1 MDVLPVENR
10 TSANNDMRVTALY
23 NPEAG
28 RKTLTRRRFVA
39 LLERAGYDAT
49 HLSTKGD
56 RWKDAL
62 EDPGDLVV
70 VAGGDGTIAK
80 VARRLAGRGVPLAIL
95 PSGTANNI
103 ARSLGLDA
111 SLDSLIARWSSATPT
126 PVDLGLAHGPWGEE
140 LFIEASGLGVFPH
153 MLEIAAA
160 REKMPAAK
168 RAARPRKRGVDLM
181 IEHVGSG
188 PARHWTVTMDGSD
201 LSGDY
206 IMLEAMNIRHIGAGI
221 ELAPDADP
229 TDGML
234 DVLAVR
240 KEDRASFMVH
250 LHERSR
256 GMESKRS
263 FTQRGRHLE
272 VACAETIAH
281 IDDEA
286 WPERDAE
293 NAKDNGVPRS
303 ADITIS
309 VQAGAIEVLL

>member
-1 MDVLPVENR
+1 
-10 TSANNDMRVTALY
+10 MRVTAIY

-28 RKTLTRRRFVA
+28 SQTVTRRRFVA

-49 HLSTKGD
+49 HFSAKGD
-56 RWKDAL
+56 RWKEAL

-70 VAGGDGTIAK
+70 VAGGDGTTAK
-80 VARRLAGRGVPLAIL
+80 VAKRLAGRGIPLAIL
-95 PSGTANNI
+95 PAGTANNI

-111 SLDSLIARWSSATPT
+111 SLESLIARWSTATPT
-126 PVDLGLAHGPWGEE
+126 PVDLGLARGPWGEE
-140 LFIEASGLGVFPH
+140 LFIEACGLGVFPQ

-160 REKMPAAK
+160 REKMSAAE
-168 RAARPRKRGVDLM
+168 RAARPRKRGVELM
-181 IEHVGSG
+181 IEHVGSSL
-188 PARHWTVTMDGSD
+188 AHRWSVMLDGRD

-240 KEDRASFMVH
+240 EEDRAAFMVH

-256 GMESKRS
+256 GMASKRR
-263 FTQRGRHLE
+263 FTHR
-272 VACAETIAH
+272 A
-281 IDDEA
+281 
-286 WPERDAE
+286 RD
-293 NAKDNGVPRS
+293 
-303 ADITIS
+303 
-309 VQAGAIEVLL
+309 

>member
-1 MDVLPVENR
+1 
-10 TSANNDMRVTALY
+10 MRVTALY

-28 RKTLTRRRFVA
+28 RKTLRRRRFVA

-49 HLSTKGD
+49 HFSAKGD

-70 VAGGDGTIAK
+70 VAGGDGTTAK
-80 VARRLAGRGVPLAIL
+80 VAKRLAGRGVPLAIL
-95 PSGTANNI
+95 PAGTANNI

-111 SLDSLIARWSSATPT
+111 SLESLIARWSTAKPT
-126 PVDLGLAHGPWGEE
+126 PVDLGLARGPWGEE
-140 LFIEASGLGVFPH
+140 LFIEACGLGVFPR
-153 MLEIAAA
+153 MLEIAAS
-160 REKMPAAK
+160 REEMTAAE
-168 RAARPRKRGVDLM
+168 RAAQPQKGGVELM
-181 IEHVGSG
+181 IELVGSSR
-188 PARHWTVTMDGSD
+188 ARRWSVTLDGRD

-240 KEDRASFMVH
+240 EEDRASFMVD

-263 FTQRGRHLE
+263 FIHRARHLAI
-272 VACAETIAH
+272 ACAEAMVH
-281 IDDEA
+281 IDDEP

-293 NAKDNGVPRS
+293 NGKDDAAPRS

>member
-1 MDVLPVENR
+1 
-10 TSANNDMRVTALY
+10 MRVTALY

-28 RKTLTRRRFVA
+28 RKTLRRRRFVA

-49 HLSTKGD
+49 HLSAKGD

-70 VAGGDGTIAK
+70 VAGGDGTTAK
-80 VARRLAGRGVPLAIL
+80 VAKRLAGRGVPLAIL
-95 PSGTANNI
+95 PAGTANNI

-111 SLDSLIARWSSATPT
+111 SLESLIARWRTATPT
-126 PVDLGLAHGPWGEE
+126 PVDLGLARGPWGEE
-140 LFIEASGLGVFPH
+140 LFIEACGLGVFPR
-153 MLEIAAA
+153 MLEVAAA
-160 REKMPAAK
+160 REKMPAAE
-168 RAARPRKRGVDLM
+168 RAARPRKRGVELM
-181 IEHVGSG
+181 IERVGSS
-188 PARHWTVTMDGSD
+188 PARRCTVMVDD
-201 LSGDY
+201 RDFSGDY

-240 KEDRASFMVH
+240 EEDRASFMVH

-256 GMESKRS
+256 GMESTRS
-263 FTQRGRHLE
+263 FTHRARHLE
-272 VACAETIAH
+272 ITSAETLAH

-293 NAKDNGVPRS
+293 NGKDLAARRN

-309 VQAGAIEVLL
+309 VQAGAIEVLI